1 MKLRKFIHMLFGLVA
16 LTLRWLDWRV
26 ALLLA
31 TLAFLHNL
39 FLFPRYLSS
48 VFREKYDKGI
58 LAYPLAVGL
67 LILLLRDSL
76 HVVAAAWAVMA
87 FGDGAASFVGGRK
100 PLPWNR
106 KKSWEGMLAFFL
118 TGFPAGLICLWFVG
132 ERYGMEWG
140 AGTGVFTVALLV
152 ALIVESLDLNA
163 EDNITVPFS
172 FAYTFL
178 IASRFH
184 PFPAP
189 EKAQFIAALVSFA
202 LALLAYLLGQ
212 LTFPAASGA
221 GLLGAG
227 VSLMAGVKA
236 FLVLLLFYAIST
248 GAGLVLGR
256 GRGERRGLASV
267 ASKGLPALIFSYL
280 YACSL
285 STLYLLALS
294 VSLAWSAFDTIASE
308 VGTGRASRAYEVP
321 SFRKVPPGTRGAVS
335 LTGLAAGAAGYLV
348 IAFAARLLFSFS
360 VAWLALGFLSVLFFS
375 FIESLLNRVCPSKH
389 LPNFLCSYGAGE
401 LVLFLKV

>member
-1 MKLRKFIHMLFGLVA
+1 MLFGLVA
-16 LTLRWLDWRV
+16 LTLRWLDWKL
-26 ALLLA
+26 ALFLA
-31 TLAFLHNL
+31 VLAFLHNL

-58 LAYPLAVGL
+58 LAYPLAVAF
-67 LILLLRDSL
+67 LILLFRDSL
-76 HVVAAAWAVMA
+76 HLVAAAWAVMA

-100 PLPWNR
+100 PLPWN
-106 KKSWEGMLAFFL
+106 KKKTWDGMLAFFL
-118 TGFPAGLICLWFVG
+118 TGFPTGLICLWFVG

-140 AGTGVFTVALLV
+140 TGMGVFTVALLV
-152 ALIVESLDLNA
+152 ALIVESLDLDA
-163 EDNITVPFS
+163 EDNIIVPFS

-178 IASRFH
+178 LASRFH

-189 EKAQFIAALVSFA
+189 GKDQLIAVLVSFV

-221 GLLGAG
+221 ALLGAG
-227 VSLMAGVKA
+227 VALMAGVKA
-236 FLVLLLFYAIST
+236 FMMLLLFYVLST
-248 GAGLVLGR
+248 GAGFLLGQ
-256 GRGERRGLASV
+256 GRGEKRGLASV
-267 ASKGLPALIFSYL
+267 ASKGVPALLFSYL
-280 YACSL
+280 YGCSL
-285 STLYLLALS
+285 SEPYLLALS

-308 VGTGRASRAYEVP
+308 VGTGRASAAYEIP
-321 SFRKVPPGTRGAVS
+321 SFRKVPPGTRGAIS
-335 LTGLAAGAAGYLV
+335 LAGIAAGTAGYL
-348 IAFAARLLFSFS
+348 IMASAARLLFSFGL
-360 VAWLALGFLSVLFFS
+360 AHLALGFISVLIFS